1 MDEADG
7 TMLQAACTPFAF
19 DAAENTAL
27 LAGDEDTKRIGGIVV
42 ATAKSLFVQ
51 GCPPIRSVAFLG
63 NSHRRRWLEDEAE
76 GLWRA
81 DASCR

>member
-1 MDEADG
+1 MDEAGG

-19 DAAENTAL
+19 DGAEDTAL

-51 GCPPIRSVAFLG
+51 GCPPIRSVAFLRKQSPAPLVG
-63 NSHRRRWLEDEAE
+63 
-76 GLWRA
+76 G
-81 DASCR
+81 